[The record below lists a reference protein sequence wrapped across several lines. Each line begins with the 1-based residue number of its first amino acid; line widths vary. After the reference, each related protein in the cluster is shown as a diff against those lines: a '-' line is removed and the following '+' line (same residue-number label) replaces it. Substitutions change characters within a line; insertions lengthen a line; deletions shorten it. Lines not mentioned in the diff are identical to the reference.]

1 MAALIPLRKSLL
13 IAVSAVAALLG
24 SGSAFAASSSAPLA
38 NDPSGAKVQRTS
50 PVKSLLGAQDRSSA
64 YYYYYVQG
72 Q

>member
-24 SGSAFAASSSAPLA
+24 TGSAYAASGSAHLA
-38 NDPSGAKVQRTS
+38 NDPSGAKVQRSS
-50 PVKSLLGAQDRSSA
+50 PVKSALGGQDTSSA

-72 Q
+72 R

>member
-24 SGSAFAASSSAPLA
+24 SGSAYAVGSAHLA
-38 NDPSGAKVQRTS
+38 NDPSGTKVQRSS
-50 PVKSLLGAQDRSSA
+50 PVKSALGGQDTSSA

-72 Q
+72 R